1 MPRTL
6 FLRIPPIA
14 FLFGELGFRRAAGFF
29 QEQHFEI
36 QQAEPGGVS
45 YVMVVAA
52 EELRKYV
59 AEGLLQ
65 FLLPVGADDEWL
77 VYGLTLNLAGPVAI
91 FSEESV
97 MRSLCQYSG
106 PHPNLC

>member
-1 MPRTL
+1 M
-6 FLRIPPIA
+6 
-14 FLFGELGFRRAAGFF
+14 FGELGFRCAAGFF

-52 EELRKYV
+52 EEFRKYV

-65 FLLPVGADDEWL
+65 FLPPVGADDEWL
-77 VYGLTLNLAGPVAI
+77 VHGVTLNLAGPVAI
-91 FSEESV
+91 FPEESV
-97 MRSLCQYSG
+97 MRGLCQYSG
-106 PHPNLC
+106 PNRNLC